1 MLQGSS
7 FQQTRTTDSYD
18 PDQIGEILSVCGVSI
33 GSELDTHYLVFCPFH
48 YNKNTPACEVD
59 KEKGLFI
66 CFSCGERGTLLD
78 LVMRTTNRN
87 YFEASRVISTAAKSI
102 DFAAK
107 IEKEIVI
114 KEEFEK
120 FDLDLIE
127 RLNSDLLSSN
137 NALDYF
143 KSRGIHLDAIKYYKL
158 GYSEKQNMVTVP
170 IYSHTDICVGFV
182 GRSVEGKSFKNS
194 TGLPRNKVLFNLNN
208 SKFSDLVIVESS
220 FDAIRLWQLNIPA
233 VATLGANL
241 GKNQLGLLNKY
252 AKKIILAMDQDEAG
266 KKLMDNLYNGIKGIP
281 IMTLEVPDGLK
292 DIGDMNDKEIVY
304 AYNNLKSLDLAFS
317 I

>member
-1 MLQGSS
+1 MLQRSN
-7 FQQTRTTDSYD
+7 FQQVNTSDTYD
-18 PDQIGEILSVCGVSI
+18 ADQISEVLGVCGVTV

-87 YFEASRVISTAAKSI
+87 YFEASRVISNATKNI

-107 IEKEIVI
+107 IEKEIIV
-114 KEEFEK
+114 KEEFPI
-120 FDLDLIE
+120 FDIELIE
-127 RLNSDLLSSN
+127 RLNKDLLDSDR
-137 NALDYF
+137 AVQYF
-143 KSRGIHLDAIKYYKL
+143 KSRNIHLDAIKHFKL
-158 GYSEKQNMVTVP
+158 GYSEKQDMVTVP
-170 IYSHTDICVGFV
+170 VYSHTDICVGFV

-208 SKFSDLVIVESS
+208 SKFSDIVIVESS

-241 GKNQLGLLNKY
+241 GKNQISLLNKY

-266 KKLMDNLYNGIKGIP
+266 KKLTNSIHAGVQNIP

-304 AYNNLKSLDLAFS
+304 AYNNLKSLDLALS